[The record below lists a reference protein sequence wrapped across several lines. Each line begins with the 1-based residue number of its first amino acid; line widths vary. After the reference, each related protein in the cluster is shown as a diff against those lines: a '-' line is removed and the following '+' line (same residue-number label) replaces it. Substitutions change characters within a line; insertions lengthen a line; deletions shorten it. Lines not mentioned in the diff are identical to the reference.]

1 MKISD
6 VLIISDDVVGE
17 KMAGPGIRAWEISR
31 SLAGGLDVVL
41 AIPDY
46 SPGEAGR
53 LSGGAPFEVIRYS
66 VASPSRLK
74 EAAGRSRIVLV
85 QGYVLSKFPFLA
97 RLDAHLVVDLYDPFV
112 LENLFVHQG
121 MGTALKDRDII
132 HRHDLAVFN
141 SLIAGGDH
149 FLCASD
155 RQKDLLMGALMALN
169 RINPAALDFSESA
182 DELVSIVPFGI
193 REDAGGPRGERVI
206 RGKAGTIGED
216 DIVLLWG
223 GVISSWFDPLTLI
236 SALAQAR
243 REDPRLKLYFLST
256 RHPNPLTPGFEMARR
271 AESAARELGL
281 AGGPVVFNS
290 DWVDYDRRAAYF
302 READIGVS
310 IHKTHLETRYSFRT
324 RMLDYLKHQ
333 LPILCTEGDFFA
345 DLVRRENLG
354 IVVGPEDPSELKEA
368 ILKLASSADLRNDM
382 RARIARLGSAF
393 SWDTVTLP
401 LAEHCR
407 KVLTGGA
414 APRNRPTRKEIALVC
429 APRSPSFLRKIGKK
443 HGWFLFQK
451 LPPALSA
458 KVRRFLK

>member
-1 MKISD
+1 MKMSD

-46 SPGEAGR
+46 SPGDAGR

-74 EAAGRSRIVLV
+74 EAAGRSRIILV

-121 MGTALKDRDII
+121 MGTALKDRNII

-182 DELVSIVPFGI
+182 DELVSVVPFGI

-256 RHPNPLTPGFEMARR
+256 RHPNPLTPRFRDGPAGGERR
-271 AESAARELGL
+271 AGARP
-281 AGGPVVFNS
+281 GG
-290 DWVDYDRRAAYF
+290 
-302 READIGVS
+302 
-310 IHKTHLETRYSFRT
+310 RT
-324 RMLDYLKHQ
+324 RRFQ
-333 LPILCTEGDFFA
+333 
-345 DLVRRENLG
+345 R
-354 IVVGPEDPSELKEA
+354 
-368 ILKLASSADLRNDM
+368 
-382 RARIARLGSAF
+382 RLGGLRPARGL
-393 SWDTVTLP
+393 LP
-401 LAEHCR
+401 GSRH
-407 KVLTGGA
+407 
-414 APRNRPTRKEIALVC
+414 
-429 APRSPSFLRKIGKK
+429 RSVHP
-443 HGWFLFQK
+443 
-451 LPPALSA
+451 
-458 KVRRFLK
+458 